1 MKKRPAMLN
10 GLHPSQDIIGGM
22 PPWEILGGPQPEPSP
37 STRYITRGSQN
48 GFKEALYNSKVH
60 PMDRVTR
67 PKLAARRERK
77 AKTLE
82 TVINAS
88 EEDSGDEIP
97 VLISDTEDS
106 IESDDDHQ
114 AKRPSEFRYDSCDVL
129 L

>member
-1 MKKRPAMLN
+1 
-10 GLHPSQDIIGGM
+10 
-22 PPWEILGGPQPEPSP
+22 
-37 STRYITRGSQN
+37 
-48 GFKEALYNSKVH
+48 
-60 PMDRVTR
+60 MDRVTR